1 MDGLKL
7 PILRKGTYIWTPPPA
22 AACVVLEELRKAR
35 HKRTESTHLFVVPRL
50 MEPYWRKHL
59 WKVSDMIAS
68 LPAGHE
74 AWPSQMHEPLTIAF
88 IFPFISHR
96 PWQLR
101 RTPAI
106 MGMERRLSRVWKE
119 DASSEGPLLRKF
131 WNEARSLDRLSE
143 ELVRKLLR
151 SESGFEVSDCNPRKR

>member
-1 MDGLKL
+1 
-7 PILRKGTYIWTPPPA
+7 
-22 AACVVLEELRKAR
+22 
-35 HKRTESTHLFVVPRL
+35 
-50 MEPYWRKHL
+50 
-59 WKVSDMIAS
+59 MIAS

-106 MGMERRLSRVWKE
+106 MRMERRLSRVWKE

-131 WNEARSLDRLSE
+131 WNEARSLESLPE
-143 ELVRKLLR
+143 KLVRKMSR
-151 SESGFEVSDCNPRKR
+151 SESSFEVSDFNIRK